1 MKNGLLVFGAMLL
14 IMASAFAAGGV
25 AHDVNI
31 FSISAPASGS
41 YWDNEAHTIDFNI
54 HAYDAN
60 GNAGGF
66 DINCYVAVSIA
77 AKDYNFPI
85 RNDTNLFWQLQGG
98 SYCTDN
104 NDFNKPAAGNICR
117 IPFTL
122 TPTTHHR
129 GDGNYYVDVNC
140 WTTDTAGALSGD
152 ENNTTSSA
160 VFAIDGNAPLGG
172 PDSFV
177 VQQLTGTSV
186 RFYWD
191 VNTSLA
197 ANPRDY
203 NAFMFYYSTTE
214 FTNCESGTL
223 YGQDTTYNLT
233 SKDLTGLTTN
243 TDYYFCV
250 AKQDQAGNINGTT
263 ARISALHL
271 SRDTVMGGTTAAGG
285 QIVTTTT
292 EGGAQA
298 GTVTTQAGMVGNFF
312 TKPLFS
318 LGGFTITGGLLLVL
332 LLGYYFLVVKKKKR
346 K

>member
-1 MKNGLLVFGAMLL
+1 MRNGLLVLGAMLL
-14 IMASAFAAGGV
+14 IIASAFAAGGV

-54 HAYDAN
+54 HAADAN
-60 GNAGGF
+60 GNAGTF
-66 DINCYVAVSIA
+66 DINCYIAVSKA
-77 AKDYNFPI
+77 KKDYNFPI
-85 RNDTNLFWQLQGG
+85 RNDSNLFWGLRGA

-122 TPTTHHR
+122 TPTTHHT

-140 WTTDTAGALSGD
+140 WTVNPAGTNSGD
-152 ENNTTSSA
+152 YNNTTSSGY
-160 VFAIDGNAPLGG
+160 FAIDGNAPLGG
-172 PDSFV
+172 PNSFV

-191 VNTSLA
+191 VNASLA
-197 ANPRDY
+197 TNPGDF

-223 YGQDTTYNLT
+223 YGQNTTYNLT

-250 AKQDQAGNINGTT
+250 AKQDQAGNINGST
-263 ARISALHL
+263 ARIQVLRL
-271 SRDTVMGGTTAAGG
+271 SKDTVAGG
-285 QIVTTTT
+285 VTAVGGEAIAVITG
-292 EGGAQA
+292 GGAQA
-298 GTVTTQAGMVGNFF
+298 GAIAGISNFF
-312 TKPLFS
+312 AKPLFA
-318 LGGFTITGGLLLVL
+318 LGGFTVTGGLLVVL